1 MVSKIKYPIYVLLD
15 NIRSTFNVGS
25 IFRTS
30 DASGISKIFIC
41 GITAYPPNPKLQ
53 KTALGS
59 LNSVEWEYSKDS
71 IEKIIELKK
80 LGYKIYSVELDPK
93 AIAYDNVN
101 YPEKT
106 VLVMGNEINGVDK
119 KILEISDKIIQIP
132 MNGIKESLNVATSF
146 GIVAYEAT
154 QKYRSS

>member
-1 MVSKIKYPIYVLLD
+1 MVPKIKYPIYVLLD

-59 LNSVEWEYSKDS
+59 LESVEWEYSKDS
-71 IEKIIELKK
+71 IEKVKELKEQ
-80 LGYKIYSVELDPK
+80 GYTIYSVELSPV
-93 AIAYDNVN
+93 AVQYDKIE

-119 KILEISDKIIQIP
+119 EILKISDKIVEIP

-146 GIVAYEAT
+146 GIVAYEST
-154 QKYRSS
+154 KSYRK

>member
-1 MVSKIKYPIYVLLD
+1 MVPKIKYPIYVLLD

-59 LNSVEWEYSKDS
+59 LESVEWEYSKDT
-71 IEKIIELKK
+71 IEKVKELKQQ
-80 LGYKIYSVELDPK
+80 GYIIYSVELDPN
-93 AIAYDNVN
+93 AIEYDKVE

-119 KILEISDKIIQIP
+119 EILKISDKIVQIP

-146 GIVAYEAT
+146 GIVAYEST
-154 QKYRSS
+154 KKYR